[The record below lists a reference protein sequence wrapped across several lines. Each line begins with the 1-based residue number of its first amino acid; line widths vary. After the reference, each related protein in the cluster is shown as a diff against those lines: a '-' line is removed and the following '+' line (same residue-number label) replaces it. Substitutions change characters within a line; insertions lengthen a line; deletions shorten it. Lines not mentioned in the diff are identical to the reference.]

1 MSMTDMEIM
10 KNVTEIGTVTAR
22 EDAVGGA
29 GAGEGCGDE
38 GGVNLEVDAHARS
51 MHKEGEHQV
60 LSTSSLLL
68 CILCAKIILILF
80 ANEKLIHRV
89 TDVDMAMRVTSVTIN
104 HPRRIQVISVLKRS
118 AVSRSNQWAA
128 KFWSLLT
135 RGELCIPA
143 LNLVLLLGPFL
154 WVLTYFFSFF
164 LLLRYPLSFGT
175 NPSIITASLY
185 HT

>member
-10 KNVTEIGTVTAR
+10 KNVTEIETVTAR

-80 ANEKLIHRV
+80 AKKN
-89 TDVDMAMRVTSVTIN
+89 
-104 HPRRIQVISVLKRS
+104 
-118 AVSRSNQWAA
+118 
-128 KFWSLLT
+128 
-135 RGELCIPA
+135 
-143 LNLVLLLGPFL
+143 
-154 WVLTYFFSFF
+154 
-164 LLLRYPLSFGT
+164 
-175 NPSIITASLY
+175 
-185 HT
+185 

>member
-1 MSMTDMEIM
+1 MSMTDMVIM

-22 EDAVGGA
+22 EDAAGGA

-38 GGVNLEVDAHARS
+38 GEVNLEVDAHARS

-118 AVSRSNQWAA
+118 ASPVSAVKS
-128 KFWSLLT
+128 WSLLT